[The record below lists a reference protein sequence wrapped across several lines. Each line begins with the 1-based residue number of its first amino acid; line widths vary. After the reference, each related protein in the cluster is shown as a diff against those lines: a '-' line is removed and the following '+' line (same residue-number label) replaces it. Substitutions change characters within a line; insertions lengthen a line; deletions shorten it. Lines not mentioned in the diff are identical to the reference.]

1 MKSSMC
7 GTKPPFAAIAA
18 QASPYA
24 RFVQKRTYQVLFQSM
39 TCRSKAAKPGCL
51 PAQRWKAC
59 LLHRAEAIYL
69 VAGRPVSWDAGLQIV
84 GKKLISMSF
93 IDALKTRQALIDN
106 IGHDEAYLCLAI
118 ALFIEEPDVD
128 LLASEGLTEGG
139 NDKKIDFI
147 YHDPNSKRL
156 VFAQGYMA
164 KKAKDEAPS
173 NKASDL
179 NTACAWLLS
188 GDLSLVPEKLREIIA
203 EFRAAIEAGEIETID
218 LLYVHNLPES
228 VNVSRELHTAES
240 HLRNS
245 LSDDRITIRSHELGK
260 TKIEHLFTA
269 QDSHIEVIDDIVFPG
284 NIGITQ
290 TGDNWTAGVATV
302 EASWLHS
309 LYEKYGDK
317 LYSANYRGF
326 LGADGRKR
334 VNSGIRETAE
344 KEPKDFWAFNNGIT
358 VLTLS
363 IGDKKAGKRLLRGI
377 SIINGAQ
384 TSGTIGSI
392 DKTKTPIDDVKLLCR
407 VIECSDQPTID
418 KIVRFNN
425 TQNVITTW
433 DRFSND
439 ADQKRLSEEFAE
451 LGYAYNR
458 KRGFNALG
466 DQIGIEQVLQPLLA
480 FHGRPRDAVRGK
492 AQLFVQSHLY
502 RSAFENKKARHIL
515 FVYALARAI
524 DNKRL
529 ELKEKSSKNILISVE
544 AKQLALLKNLNFKP
558 FLIAAIANSLE
569 TIVGAHCDPLTVSF
583 KPASAKGTVVTD
595 LAARWL
601 PVVEAVLPLL
611 TAIVEPDTFFKKLSS
626 EDDFLGTVKTQL
638 DAMLVA
644 TGQAE
649 KCADFSSV
657 VASN

>member
-1 MKSSMC
+1 M
-7 GTKPPFAAIAA
+7 T
-18 QASPYA
+18 
-24 RFVQKRTYQVLFQSM
+24 FV
-39 TCRSKAAKPGCL
+39 
-51 PAQRWKAC
+51 
-59 LLHRAEAIYL
+59 EAL
-69 VAGRPVSWDAGLQIV
+69 T
-84 GKKLISMSF
+84 
-93 IDALKTRQALIDN
+93 TRQALIAK
-106 IGHDEAYLCLAI
+106 IGYDAAYLCLAV

-128 LLASEGLTEGG
+128 SLASIGLTEGG

-188 GDLSLVPEKLREIIA
+188 GDVTLVPEKLRGIIQD
-203 EFRAAIEAGEIETID
+203 FRSAIDAGEIETID

-228 VNVSRELHTAES
+228 VNVSRELQTAEN
-240 HLRNS
+240 HMRTALA
-245 LSDDRITIRSHELGK
+245 DDRLTVRSHELGK
-260 TKIEHLFTA
+260 IKIEHLFTA
-269 QDSHIEVIDDIVFPG
+269 QDSHIEVTDDIEFPWE
-284 NIGITQ
+284 IGITQ
-290 TGDNWTAGVATV
+290 KGDNWSAGIATI
-302 EASWLHS
+302 EADWLHG
-309 LYEKYGDK
+309 LYVKYGDK

-334 VNSGIRETAE
+334 VNYGIRETAE
-344 KEPKDFWAFNNGIT
+344 KEPKDFWAYNNGIT

-363 IGDKKAGKRLLRGI
+363 IGEKKKGRRDLRGI

-384 TSGTIGSI
+384 TSGTLGSI
-392 DKTKTPIDDVKLLCR
+392 DKTKTPLGEVKLLCR
-407 VIECSDQPTID
+407 VIECSDQATIN
-418 KIVRFNN
+418 KIVQFNN

-458 KRGFNALG
+458 KRGFSAQG

-480 FHGRPRDAVRGK
+480 FHGRPTDAVRGK
-492 AQLFVQSHLY
+492 AQLFVQGHLY
-502 RSAFENKKARHIL
+502 RSAFENTKARHIL
-515 FVYALARAI
+515 FVYSLARAI

-529 ELKEKSSKNILISVE
+529 ELKEKSNNGPLIAVE

-558 FLIAAIANSLE
+558 FLISAIANSLE
-569 TIVGAHCDPLTVSF
+569 TIIGTHCDSLTISF
-583 KPASAKGTVVTD
+583 KPNDVKNTFLTD

-611 TAIVEPDTFFKKLSS
+611 TAIVEPDSFFKELSS
-626 EDDFLGTVKTQL
+626 EEGFLGQVKTKL

-644 TGQAE
+644 TGQVE
-649 KCADFSSV
+649 KHADFSSI
-657 VASN
+657 VAST